1 MILKRNV
8 RLLLEKLNKKLLRS
22 LEVHIHML
30 LAIPPEISVSSFIG
44 YLKGKNSLILYKQ
57 SAILNL
63 NITVVSFGVAGVY
76 VDTVGKNSTKIQ
88 DCIKK

>member
-1 MILKRNV
+1 
-8 RLLLEKLNKKLLRS
+8 
-22 LEVHIHML
+22 ML
-30 LAIPPEISVSSFIG
+30 YE
-44 YLKGKNSLILYKQ
+44 Q